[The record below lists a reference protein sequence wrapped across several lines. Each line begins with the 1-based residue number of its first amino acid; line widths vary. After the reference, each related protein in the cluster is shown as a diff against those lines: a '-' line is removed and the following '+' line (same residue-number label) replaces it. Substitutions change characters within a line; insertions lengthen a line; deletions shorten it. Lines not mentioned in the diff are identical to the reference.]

1 VDMKEYKDCID
12 EELIIRYRQGE
23 HEIIDFLMNKYKSM
37 VRRKVRTMYLLGG
50 ETEDLIQEGMIGL
63 IKAVRDYNGEE
74 EASFHT
80 FANLCVSRQIYTAIE
95 RAGRNKHIPL
105 NYYISIYEEKE
116 STDDKRQPPL
126 VETIRSDVENN
137 PEALYFGKE
146 YTEIFLSKLLQRL
159 SSLETQVLSQYLL
172 GVDYREI
179 AETLGKT
186 PKAIDNAIQRCKQ
199 KAEKLLEEKDE

>member
-1 VDMKEYKDCID
+1 MDMKEYKDCID

>member
-1 VDMKEYKDCID
+1 MNEYKDYSD
-12 EELIIRYRQGE
+12 EELLARYRQGE
-23 HEIIDFLMNKYKSM
+23 YEIIDFLMSKYKSM
-37 VRRKVRTMYLLGG
+37 VLKKVRTMYLLGG

-63 IKAVRDYNGEE
+63 IKAVRDYNEGE

-80 FANLCVSRQIYTAIE
+80 FANLCISRQIYTAIE

-116 STDDKRQPPL
+116 SNDDKRQPPL
-126 VETIRSDVENN
+126 VETMSSDVENN
-137 PEALYFGKE
+137 PEALFFGKE
-146 YTEIFLSKLLQRL
+146 YTEVFLKQLLQRL

-179 AETLGKT
+179 ADTLNKS

-199 KAEKLLEEKDE
+199 KAEKLLLEERED